1 MRPSARGAIW
11 SLVLLG
17 CIAAIIYLLRPTPIL
32 VDTAVTTIGPL
43 TITAREDGLT
53 RIRERYEISTPLAG
67 RLLRITHEVGDNVI
81 ADQTVLARMEPTLP
95 TLLDPR
101 SVAQAQ
107 ARVRAAERR
116 LEVARLRLETARAE
130 AEHAETERIRLYQL
144 SRQDAATDKEL
155 KEAELLSKLRADARR
170 TAEYAIEIA
179 EYELEL
185 ENAALVIT
193 SGEPDEESDLTEL
206 VIRAPIN
213 GRILRIQQENSA
225 VIPAGTV
232 LMELGDPA
240 DLELVVDVLSRDAV
254 KIRPGANVTL
264 NRWGGDRPL
273 RGQVRYVEPAGF
285 TKFSALGVEE
295 QRVNVV
301 IDLIE
306 PPEERGALGDA
317 FRVEAEITLWHAD
330 DVLRIPTAALFRVG
344 GRWAAFFVSDGIA
357 EQRELEIGQ
366 INESMAEVIGGA
378 EAGQT
383 VIVYPGDRVQ
393 PGTRVRP
400 R

>member
-1 MRPSARGAIW
+1 MTRNARRVIW
-11 SLVLLG
+11 LLFLLG
-17 CIAAIIYLLRPTPIL
+17 CISALVYLLRPTPIPI
-32 VDTAVTTIGPL
+32 DTALITTGPL

-67 RLLRITHEVGDNVI
+67 RLIRITHEVGDSVI

-130 AEHAETERIRLYQL
+130 AEHAESERIRLYQL

-155 KEAELLSKLRADARR
+155 KEAQLQSKLRSDARR
-170 TAEYAIEIA
+170 AAEYAIEIA
-179 EYELEL
+179 EYEWEL

-193 SGEPDEESDLTEL
+193 SGERTEATDVTEL
-206 VIRAPIN
+206 AIRAPIN
-213 GRILRIQQENSA
+213 GRILRIHQENSA

-295 QRVNVV
+295 QRVNVI

-306 PPEERGALGDA
+306 PAEQRGPLGDA
-317 FRVEAEITLWHAD
+317 FRVEAEITLWHAE
-330 DVLRIPTAALFRVG
+330 DVLRIPAAALFRVG
-344 GRWAAFFVSDGIA
+344 GRWAAFFVSDGVA
-357 EQRELEIGQ
+357 DQRELEIGQ
-366 INESMAEVIGGA
+366 INESMAEVIDGA
-378 EAGQT
+378 EAGQA

>member
-1 MRPSARGAIW
+1 MAW
-11 SLVLLG
+11 SLLLLG
-17 CIAAIIYLLRPTPIL
+17 CISAIVYLLRPTPISI
-32 VDTAVTTIGPL
+32 DTALVTTGPL
-43 TITAREDGLT
+43 TISAREDGLT

-67 RLLRITHEVGDNVI
+67 RLIRITHEVGDSVI

-95 TLLDPR
+95 ALLDPR

-116 LEVARLRLETARAE
+116 LEVARLRFETARAE
-130 AEHAETERIRLYQL
+130 AEHAESERVRLYQL
-144 SRQDAATDKEL
+144 SQQDAATDKEL
-155 KEAELLSKLRADARR
+155 KEAELESKLRSDARR
-170 TAEYAIEIA
+170 AAEYAIEIA

-185 ENAALVIT
+185 ENAALMIT
-193 SGEPDEESDLTEL
+193 SGEENEGTDVTEL
-206 VIRAPIN
+206 AIRAPIN
-213 GRILRIQQENSA
+213 GRILRIHQENSA

-254 KIRPGANVTL
+254 RVRPGASVTS

-295 QRVNVV
+295 QRVNVI

-306 PPEERGALGDA
+306 PADQRGALGDA
-317 FRVEAEITLWHAD
+317 FRVEAEITLWHAE
-330 DVLRIPTAALFRVG
+330 DVLRIPTAALFRDG
-344 GRWAAFFVSDGIA
+344 GRWAAFFVSDGVA
-357 EQRELEIGQ
+357 DQRELEIGQ

-378 EAGQT
+378 EAGQV

-393 PGTRVRP
+393 PGTRVRS